1 MRNLLAAIFSIVLLA
16 CPRNHRTTYGDAMR
30 RDFVTDLAACPNAF
44 AALLYAARMYGDL
57 LATACDERTSV
68 LRRDARYAIRSAA
81 RTPAFTLVVI
91 ATSALAIGAN
101 TAVFS
106 IVRGVVLQPL
116 PYDDAERIV
125 VLQAT
130 TAGRPSALSLP
141 DFADLHRETRG
152 SLAHAAAL
160 VGYPEDH
167 VFASGGEPR
176 VISLAS
182 VTPQYFAVF
191 GTPPVRG
198 RYFEEN
204 DARPGARA
212 IVVAEHVWRT
222 ELHAAPDVI
231 GSTFMLEETPY
242 RIVGVA
248 PDAIAAPGVTLA
260 RYDAWRVFSERT
272 TPQGPARDARFYL
285 GIARV
290 RPDVSVDAARADV
303 RREAALLR
311 SRYPRTDA
319 DDDVDVRTLLDDV
332 VGDVRPT
339 LFAILAAVVGVLAVA
354 CANVANL
361 FLARAKSHERE
372 RAMRHALGA
381 SRGRILR
388 QILTETF
395 AYVAVGG
402 IFGIVIAYGAVSAF
416 VASRVS
422 FVPRISDIHVDGWAL
437 AFTLAVVVGTTLAV
451 GLAPAASFVG
461 RGVSAA
467 FGGTGRSGDM
477 RRGARGRALL
487 VVVEVACAIAL
498 VVVAVLVTRS
508 YGALTA
514 RPLGFDTRD
523 LTVAGTVTVSAARYQ
538 SDAGR
543 STFFVRS
550 AERARAIPGVLDAAW
565 AFRAPFTQVR
575 IQRAFAIIGHPEAAA
590 NEEPVDINPVGPGF
604 FKALAVDVRSGRV
617 FDDRDAVGARN
628 VVVVDEAFVQTY
640 LRGIPPLGTRIR
652 FSGGPPGSEP
662 DRTIVG
668 VVGNVRES
676 YAVRTVPTIY
686 EPVVQAPPFIA
697 SLVVKHA
704 PGLDVSDAVADV
716 FRELD
721 PRLVRPRITPLAT
734 LMAASAAR
742 SRLTM
747 QTLLALAFVA
757 FVLALAGVYA
767 VVGYGVAQRTREF
780 GIRMALGAQP
790 AGIVRGVIVRAMGTT
805 LLGIVIGVGL
815 AAVAVPTLAIT
826 LYDVAPL
833 DPATFGGVVAL
844 VVVAALLAAFIPARR
859 VTSLDPVVA
868 LRYD

>member
-1 MRNLLAAIFSIVLLA
+1 MRDLLAAIYAFVLLA
-16 CPRNHRTTYGDAMR
+16 CPRNHRAIYGDAMG
-30 RDFVTDLAACPNAF
+30 RDFATDLAACPNAF

-68 LRRDARYAIRSAA
+68 LRRDARYAIRSAV
-81 RTPAFTLVVI
+81 RTPAFTLVVV
-91 ATSALAIGAN
+91 ATLALAIGAN
-101 TAVFS
+101 VAVFS
-106 IVRGVVLQPL
+106 IVRGVVLEPL
-116 PYDDAERIV
+116 PYDDAGRIV
-125 VLQAT
+125 VLHAAD
-130 TAGRPSALSLP
+130 AGRPSALSLP
-141 DFADLHRETRG
+141 DFADIRRG
-152 SLAHAAAL
+152 TTATLAHAAAI

-167 VFASGGEPR
+167 VFGGGGEPR
-176 VISLAS
+176 AISLAS
-182 VTPQYFAVF
+182 VTPAYFAVF
-191 GTPPVRG
+191 GMPPVIG
-198 RYFEEN
+198 RYFDEN

-222 ELHAAPDVI
+222 ELHAASDVV

-248 PDAIAAPGVTLA
+248 PDAFAAPGVSLA
-260 RYDAWRVFSERT
+260 RYDAWRVFTERA
-272 TPQGPARDARFYL
+272 TPQGPARDARYFL

-290 RPDVSVDAARADV
+290 RPGVSVDAARADV
-303 RREAALLR
+303 RREVALLR
-311 SRYPRTDA
+311 ARYPKTDA

-381 SRGRILR
+381 SRGRIVR

-395 AYVAVGG
+395 GYVAVGG
-402 IFGIVIAYGAVSAF
+402 ALGIAIAYGVVSAF
-416 VASRVS
+416 VASRVP
-422 FVPRISDIHVDGWAL
+422 FVPRIRDVHVDGWAL
-437 AFTLAVVVGTTLAV
+437 AFTLAVVVATTLVV

-461 RGVSAA
+461 RDVSAA

-498 VVVAVLVTRS
+498 VVVAALVTRS
-508 YGALTA
+508 YGALTS
-514 RPLGFDTRD
+514 RPLGFDARD
-523 LTVAGTVTVSAARYQ
+523 VTVVGTVTVSAARYQ

-543 STFFVRS
+543 SAFFVRS
-550 AERARAIPGVLDAAW
+550 AERVRAIPGVLDAVW
-565 AFRAPFTQVR
+565 AFRAPFTQLQIR
-575 IQRAFAIIGHPEAAA
+575 RAFTIVGRPEAAA
-590 NEEPVDINPVGPGF
+590 IDAPVDINPVGPGF
-604 FKALAVDVRSGRV
+604 FRALAIDLRSGRD
-617 FDDRDAVGARN
+617 FDERDAAGGRD
-628 VVVVDEAFVQTY
+628 VVVVDEAFVRTH
-640 LRGIPPLGTRIR
+640 LRGIPALGTRIR
-652 FSGGPPGSEP
+652 LAGGPPGSEP

-668 VVGNVRES
+668 VVSDVRES
-676 YAVRTVPTIY
+676 YAVPAVPTLY
-686 EPVVQAPPFIA
+686 EPIAQAPPFIA

-704 PGLDVSDAVADV
+704 PGIAIADDTADV
-716 FRELD
+716 FRSLD
-721 PRLVRPRITPLAT
+721 PRLVRPEASPLAA

-757 FVLALAGVYA
+757 FTLALAGVYA

-790 AGIVRGVIVRAMGTT
+790 AHLVRGVVARAMGTT
-805 LLGIVIGVGL
+805 LLGIAVGIGL
-815 AAVAVPTLAIT
+815 AAFAVPALAIT

-859 VTSLDPVVA
+859 VTSVDPVVA